1 MTVPAF
7 FQVLFL
13 MMLQFAEERNGPEE
27 ENEEHASFFLPLSD
41 LLSFEV
47 FLLVQTGKRS
57 FSLVLT
63 CNGTAAMSL
72 FPFVGAF
79 LQEAL

>member
-27 ENEEHASFFLPLSD
+27 ENEEHASFFFFLPLSD

-47 FLLVQTGKRS
+47 FLLVQTGK
-57 FSLVLT
+57 
-63 CNGTAAMSL
+63 
-72 FPFVGAF
+72 
-79 LQEAL
+79 